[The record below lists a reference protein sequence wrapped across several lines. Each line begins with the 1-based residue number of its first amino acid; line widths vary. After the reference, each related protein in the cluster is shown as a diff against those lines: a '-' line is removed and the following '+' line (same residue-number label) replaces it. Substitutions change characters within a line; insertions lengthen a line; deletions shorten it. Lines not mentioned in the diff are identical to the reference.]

1 MMEQTCLYECNLCKK
16 NYATYKSLWTHNK
29 KFHSITVINNNNNS
43 INSNNKKYNCKY
55 CDKTFVVRQYK
66 WSHEKSCKKK
76 CDTISIQNNT
86 IIPNNT
92 INNTVNNT
100 INNNII
106 NNITINAFGT
116 ESINKLSLND
126 IKKLAK
132 QDNNA
137 IIYIV
142 DLLHFNEKY
151 PENHNFCTTSLE
163 GDYVSVYN
171 KKTNEIDKINK
182 TDFYD
187 KVLLNSIKKINDVLI
202 DNEYNNEEKLD
213 AKYVKKLEDSVS
225 TPAIYNKK
233 HKQVYNKNINQIS
246 YNKKKMILDTWS
258 KIKKTNGLNKIT
270 DYDSDSSD
278 CTIISYLGD
287 SDSDLSDNN

>member
-1 MMEQTCLYECNLCKK
+1 MNDQNRLYECTICNKQYSSYKSRWNHNKLFHNITPIQKSENDTSIPSLNTLK
-16 NYATYKSLWTHNK
+16 NYDCRKCNKIYHNK
-29 KFHSITVINNNNNS
+29 KS
-43 INSNNKKYNCKY
+43 
-55 CDKTFVVRQYK
+55 R
-66 WSHEKSCKKK
+66 WSHEKK
-76 CDTISIQNNT
+76 CSIAQVQNNT
-86 IIPNNT
+86 IIPNMTINNNT
-92 INNTVNNT
+92 INNT
-100 INNNII
+100 IN

-116 ESINKLSLND
+116 ESISKLSLNQ

-132 QDNNA
+132 QGNNA

-171 KKTNEIDKINK
+171 RKTNEVDKINK

-187 KVLLNSIKKINDVLI
+187 RVLLNSVKKINDVLI
-202 DNEYNNEEKLD
+202 DNEYNNDEKLD

-225 TPAIYNKK
+225 TPTIYNKK

-287 SDSDLSDNN
+287 SESDLSDNELII